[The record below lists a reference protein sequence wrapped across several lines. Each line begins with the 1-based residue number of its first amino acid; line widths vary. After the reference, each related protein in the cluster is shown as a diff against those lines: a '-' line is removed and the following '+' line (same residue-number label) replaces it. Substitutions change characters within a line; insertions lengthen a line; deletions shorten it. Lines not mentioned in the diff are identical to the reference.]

1 MLKDPGWELLSATPL
16 YTDEGHFTV
25 NVPVEL
31 SPPFYAWVATFG
43 RSIKILSPEPAVKGM
58 KDFLQKSFEMYQ
70 DG

>member
-1 MLKDPGWELLSATPL
+1 MMIPA
-16 YTDEGHFTV
+16 DEGHFTV

-31 SPPFYAWVATFG
+31 SPPFYARVATFG

-70 DG
+70 DD